1 VITEMLDTAEASL
14 NGRPLAEVAVID
26 VDNREESDIVAQAV
40 RERFD
45 VSTVYQTT
53 VSPVIG
59 THAGPGTVG
68 MCFYC

>member
-1 VITEMLDTAEASL
+1 MLDTAEQCL
-14 NGRPLAEVAVID
+14 NVKAMAEVAVID
-26 VDNREESDIVAQAV
+26 VDNHKESDVVAEEV
-40 RERFD
+40 KKRFD

-68 MCFYC
+68 MCFYCKP